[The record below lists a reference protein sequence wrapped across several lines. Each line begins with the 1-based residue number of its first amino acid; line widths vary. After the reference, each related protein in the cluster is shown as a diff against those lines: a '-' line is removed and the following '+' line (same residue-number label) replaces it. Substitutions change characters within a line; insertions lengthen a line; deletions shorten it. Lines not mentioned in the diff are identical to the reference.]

1 MYAVE
6 KETSN
11 PLSLTLHGNV
21 HDKAGIILII
31 VIWTS
36 ENDKVYIFENSTVNS

>member
-6 KETSN
+6 NETSK
-11 PLSLTLHGNV
+11 PLSLKLHGNV

-36 ENDKVYIFENSTVNS
+36 GNVKV